1 MTVYMTKLRRWDT
14 TVISRLSLTLKQ
26 ILAAYISLIWIYCI
40 YNMITESS
48 ESPNK
53 QDIYVVIL
61 EWNSVLINLVWVLT
75 MVMEWKDL
83 DIVLSVPK

>member
-1 MTVYMTKLRRWDT
+1 
-14 TVISRLSLTLKQ
+14 
-26 ILAAYISLIWIYCI
+26 
-40 YNMITESS
+40 MITESS